1 MSKKTFKLRIYKRT
15 GGYCMKLRIFARKR
29 EHRAKFL
36 PTPALL
42 MDRIINLAE
51 LNGSKVFC
59 DLGSGDGRMLV
70 AAASRGA
77 YAVGIEID
85 KGLIKKAKERVGKY
99 SDRVDLVLGDIF
111 YNPLI
116 RMDVVYTFLDEKT
129 MEKLKEYFEEI
140 VKRGVK
146 IISLTYK
153 IPGINPTVILD
164 AYDEEQLRL
173 LRLILG
179 DLARKL
185 KAYKIYIYTS
195 TSRP

>member
-1 MSKKTFKLRIYKRT
+1 
-15 GGYCMKLRIFARKR
+15 MKLRIFARKR

-111 YNPLI
+111 YNPLM

-153 IPGINPTVILD
+153 IPGISPTVILD